1 MARQVDISDFCGS
14 EYALTPAQR
23 AKINQKHP
31 PPVKRGYAYPPG
43 TGPKGETC
51 KTCEH
56 IVRKRMG
63 KTYLKC
69 GKAQYKWT
77 GGGGSDILA
86 GSPACKGWEAKKNES

>member
-1 MARQVDISDFCGS
+1 MTRQIDIADILGS
-14 EYALTPAQR
+14 EYALTPAEKR
-23 AKINQKHP
+23 RLHGGKHK

-56 IVRKRMG
+56 IFRNRLA

-69 GKAQYKWT
+69 ELAKARWT

-86 GSPACKGWEAKKNES
+86 GSPACKAWEAKTPE